1 MSLLLKGNLELEC
14 NGEDFV
20 ITELTGLYHAT
31 NNTTGY
37 ETPNDSL
44 SDLESAT
51 LVITNLTTGVEYD
64 EITFVPSSTYGNQTT
79 INVDDIKLA
88 GVAIT
93 EILDGRWQFYITAV
107 INGTSYTLDLQTL
120 VITDLKC
127 GLKNVILNWCE
138 DGCNCQSG
146 TSRENMFIAYA
157 KWIALSN
164 SLICSD
170 GDAID
175 TQLESI
181 GDFLESLNCNC

>member
-20 ITELTGLYHAT
+20 ITELTGAYHAT

-79 INVDDIKLA
+79 INVDDIELA

-127 GLKNVILNWCE
+127 GLKNVILSWCE

-146 TSRENMFIAYA
+146 ASRENMFIAYA